1 MNSARKLVL
10 SAMMTIFA
18 TAPLQAAELTLSFAN
33 LPALDESSEG
43 IYEGWVI
50 VDGAP
55 VTTGV
60 FNVNAMG
67 QTVAPGTSTVI
78 SFSVDDSIGLSSAV
92 KITIEPVGDID
103 PAPSGLVVMTGDVT
117 DSVTPLVA
125 ALPDLATLMTAG
137 GSYILATPSD
147 NGVDTSNDN
156 QGIWYLSMPGPTAGL
171 TNLPDLGPNW
181 TYEGW
186 IVDTSGAM
194 PVPYSTGTFNTATG
208 ADSDAAGCNA
218 GGPPFPGQDFTAFHC
233 GPVFNLDSGDF
244 VAVISIEPVPDN
256 GPGPFQ
262 FKPLVGMVP
271 TDALA
276 NGGVLGNQTAAT
288 FPTGNATITG
298 TVATEE
304 STWGGIKA
312 SYR

>member
-1 MNSARKLVL
+1 MNSARKFALT
-10 SAMMTIFA
+10 AMIMILA
-18 TAPLQAAELTLSFAN
+18 AIPLQAAELTLSFAN
-33 LPALDESSEG
+33 LPALNEGTEG

-55 VTTGV
+55 VSTGV

-78 SFSVDDSIGLSSAV
+78 TFTVDDSIGLSSAV
-92 KITIEPVGDID
+92 KITIEPVGDMD
-103 PAPSGLVVMTGDVT
+103 PAPSGLVLMTGDVAGA
-117 DSVTPLVA
+117 VTALVA
-125 ALPDLATLMTAG
+125 ALPDLATLMTSAG
-137 GSYILATPSD
+137 AYILATPSD
-147 NGVDTSNDN
+147 NGVDMTNDN
-156 QGIWYLSMPGPTAGL
+156 QGIWYLTMPGPSAGL

-186 IVDTSGAM
+186 IVDTSGM
-194 PVPYSTGTFNTATG
+194 SPVPYSTGTFNAATG
-208 ADSDAAGCNA
+208 VDSDEAGCNA

-233 GPVFNLDSGDF
+233 GPILDLDSGDF

-271 TDALA
+271 TDALT
-276 NGGVLGNQTAAT
+276 NGGTLGNQVAAT
-288 FPTGNATITG
+288 FPTGTATITG
-298 TVATEE
+298 TVAAQE
-304 STWGGIKA
+304 SSWGGLKA
-312 SYR
+312 VFR